1 MDSRSSAPI
10 SREGYMPS
18 VFTTT
23 SRGRPSRP
31 TVINPYGIYRPALTI
46 NDRGLGNGANP
57 AGAVNVGGNVEFD
70 YHFILPEKQ
79 QSKGSKTYNYDD
91 GLNKKSARLNNV
103 T

>member
-1 MDSRSSAPI
+1 
-10 SREGYMPS
+10 MPS

-70 YHFILPEKQ
+70 YHFIL
-79 QSKGSKTYNYDD
+79 NYFRSIWNFNRFSNRNVQRRERNLYILSI
-91 GLNKKSARLNNV
+91 GTAR
-103 T
+103 